1 MITGLYDESV
11 FSFDCHFIFIGFFFF
26 FFLLRAVGF
35 NLIQSLLPL
44 FVFYGLHMV
53 WWQFHMSRGRIHPM
67 LNTIKVQL
75 LD

>member
-1 MITGLYDESV
+1 MRVCLV
-11 FSFDCHFIFIGFFFF
+11 LSFYFHRFLSFF
-26 FFLLRAVGF
+26 FFLLSAVGF

-44 FVFYGLHMV
+44 FVFYGLCMI
-53 WWQFHMSRGRIHPM
+53 WWQFHMSRGRIRPM